1 MGQQEVGW
9 KFEAL
14 VSNEE
19 PDHFGSPK
27 LGKGKKIKK
36 ARKSGKSGQAPS
48 GARVELWE
56 GTVYRVE
63 VAKWS
68 ATGWEM
74 DEESEKEGNLEGPEV

>member
-36 ARKSGKSGQAPS
+36 ARKSGQVGSGS
-48 GARVELWE
+48 IWSESRIVGRDGLSRRSSKVVSNRVGDGRGKRKRGE
-56 GTVYRVE
+56 GSRV
-63 VAKWS
+63 
-68 ATGWEM
+68 
-74 DEESEKEGNLEGPEV
+74 